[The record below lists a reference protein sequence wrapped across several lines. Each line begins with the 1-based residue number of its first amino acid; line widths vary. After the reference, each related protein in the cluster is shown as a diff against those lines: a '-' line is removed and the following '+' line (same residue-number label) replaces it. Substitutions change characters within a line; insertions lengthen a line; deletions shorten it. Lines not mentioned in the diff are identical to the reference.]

1 MTRRTALIFAVL
13 VTCCLAA
20 ITANLYSLRQRV
32 ERREQAKPLSVRTAE
47 ELKTAWPE
55 GYEMFRLGGITADEF
70 VKEAWTR
77 AEASKP

>member
-20 ITANLYSLRQRV
+20 ITVNLYSLRQRV
-32 ERREQAKPLSVRTAE
+32 EQRQAKPLNVRTAD

-55 GYEMFRLGGITADEF
+55 GYEMFKLGAITSEEF
-70 VKEAWTR
+70 VREAWTR
-77 AEASKP
+77 VEEKP